1 MIKKVTPKTTV
12 SDHDDGWPEYDNNT
26 IAIYVFKCTFWNI
39 VQIHSKKVN
48 LAIPAIT
55 KGFPF
60 YFIKKILLKKQL
72 IDIAGDNVKELVIT
86 LEMSFTLII
95 QNIF

>member
-1 MIKKVTPKTTV
+1 M
-12 SDHDDGWPEYDNNT
+12 
-26 IAIYVFKCTFWNI
+26 
-39 VQIHSKKVN
+39 N

-72 IDIAGDNVKELVIT
+72 IGIVGDNVKELVNNPRNVFYIDNSKYILMRIAFLFLPFYGIT
-86 LEMSFTLII
+86 YGSVPLLNLISGHMRHGI
-95 QNIF
+95 PIPDPQCLG